1 MALRPGSVGA
11 AGAVGAGVAG
21 MGPTGLG
28 MGIAEGPFEGTR
40 ASLRAYEIPDWFR
53 DAKFGI
59 WAHWGPQS
67 AVEAGDW
74 YARNMY
80 IEGSGQYAHHLK
92 TYGHPSKFGFKDTIP
107 AWKAEK
113 FDPDHLMDLYK
124 NAGAKYFMT
133 MGVHHDNFDLWNS
146 RHNRWNAVNMGPKK
160 DIVGMW
166 KQAVQKHG
174 LKFAIS
180 DHLWISYKWYSSS
193 KGSDSKGAFAGVSYD
208 GADPKNFEYY
218 GRCEEVLS
226 NGNALDWNEN
236 GIPEVWKRH
245 WFDRIRDLVDQY
257 QPDLLYCDGHLPFEE
272 YGENLL
278 AHFYNQ
284 NAAIHGGKTQAVY
297 TSKRALDSVKGT
309 AICVFDVERGVVDDI
324 WPLPWQTDTCIGDWH
339 YNRDMIGHYKTPKM
353 VVDMLVDIVSKN
365 GNLMLNIPL
374 PASGMP
380 DPDELAVLDGITKW
394 MAVNGEGIYG
404 TRPWKQFGEAAA
416 VSGAGTAAGTA
427 GQGGGQ
433 SFNESKRRLLT
444 FSDVRF
450 VTKASILYAYFM
462 GWPDEGSV
470 KIRALGS
477 ASGNIEGVELL
488 GYGKVEFK
496 QSSEGLE
503 VTLPGQKPCEHAY
516 GLRVMGRGMV

>member
-1 MALRPGSVGA
+1 MALRPGSLIAGTGAGA
-11 AGAVGAGVAG
+11 AKQR
-21 MGPTGLG
+21 

-92 TYGHPSKFGFKDTIP
+92 TYAHPSKFGFKDTIP

-166 KQAVQKHG
+166 KNAAQKYG

-180 DHLWISYKWYSSS
+180 DHLWITYKWYSSS
-193 KGSDSKGAFAGVSYD
+193 KGSDSKGALAGVPYD

-218 GRCEEVLS
+218 GRCEEVL
-226 NGNALDWNEN
+226 NNDNALDWNEN

-257 QPDLLYCDGHLPFEE
+257 QPDLLYCDGQLPFEE

-284 NAAIHGGKTQAVY
+284 NAAMHGGKTQAVY
-297 TSKRALDSVKGT
+297 TSKRALDSAKGK
-309 AICVFDVERGVVDDI
+309 AICAFDVERGVVDDI

-339 YNRDMIGHYKTPKM
+339 YNRDMIGHYKSPKT
-353 VVDMLVDIVSKN
+353 VIDLLVDIVSKN

-380 DPDELAVLDGITKW
+380 DSDELAVLDGITRW
-394 MAVNGEGIYG
+394 MAVNGEGIFG
-404 TRPWKQFGEAAA
+404 TRPWKQFGEAAVQAGAPAA
-416 VSGAGTAAGTA
+416 V
-427 GQGGGQ
+427 QGGGQ
-433 SFNESKRRLLT
+433 SFNESKRGVLT
-444 FSDVRF
+444 VSDIRF
-450 VTKASILYAYFM
+450 VTKGGALYAFFM
-462 GWPDEGSV
+462 GWPDGGSV

-477 ASGNIEGVELL
+477 ALGKVEGVELL
-488 GYGKVEFK
+488 GYGRVEFK
-496 QSSEGLE
+496 QSLEGLGVE
-503 VTLPGQKPCEHAY
+503 LPANKPCEY
-516 GLRVMGRGMV
+516 GYALKVLGRGLV